1 MVPTVLKAIGL
12 KPTKD
17 MRGLNLLDPKAVAA
31 RKFLYGEVFL
41 HNAVDT
47 HNPAKNLTFRWGIQ
61 DGWKLILPHKENV
74 TTRAA
79 KGAKGTG
86 EIELYHLA
94 KDPFETKNLAKT
106 NGGKVEE
113 LRKLIDATWA
123 AK

>member
-1 MVPTVLKAIGL
+1 MQGLDLLDEKAI
-12 KPTKD
+12 
-17 MRGLNLLDPKAVAA
+17 NA
-31 RKFLYGEVFL
+31 RKFLYGEIFL

-79 KGAKGTG
+79 KGARGNG
-86 EIELYHLA
+86 AIELYHLA
-94 KDPFETKNLAKT
+94 KDPFETKNLAGVNTK
-106 NGGKVEE
+106 KVAM
-113 LRKLIDATWA
+113 LRELIDDAWD